1 MIIDPA
7 KCSQCGRCAKEC
19 PVGAIDVKEKD
30 LPVIGGACVCCGLC
44 ISVCPMEAISRPAP
58 GEIRG
63 PYVVCDHC
71 PVGCQVPEGL
81 LGACQRYRNVEGKIS
96 PARPL
101 VLPPQKDLEELYRNA
116 LINQPLITAIG
127 AGGTYPDYKP
137 APLAAQKKVAGVDVV
152 TVVTESPLT
161 YSSML
166 LKIDTDRVVG
176 KETSAVKYRG
186 AAVGHVTTEQYGSK
200 MISLGGINV
209 MKSNHR
215 LKATRLIVA
224 LANGEPVEL
233 SVEGGA
239 KLRLQVGR
247 PPIIDGRES
256 EDMKIACGA
265 AIMGMFGPKLHTL
278 ADEIIILDSDITGL
292 FSESH
297 VGQIFGFEWRG
308 LKPRGKYASPGRYF
322 GYPGDG
328 WGGSDVKDPAN
339 AFERVQPDKVRPGTK
354 VLVLEVTGRH
364 AALLEADAEKNF
376 HPLPLP
382 EAVEAIRDLI
392 AKNREPS
399 MASAVYMGGCGGSAR
414 SGVTGNPIKLN
425 RAVHGGDV
433 KLSVGG
439 VSAFVLP
446 GGGINFL
453 VDTGKMRW
461 RPFSWTPAPA
471 VVAPLEY
478 TMSKETYVRLGGHQ
492 QNLTLLE
499 DIPKVWR
506 VQAWGD
512 REERRS

>member
-1 MIIDPA
+1 MMLDQE
-7 KCSQCGRCAKEC
+7 KCTQCGLCGQEC
-19 PVGAIDVKEKD
+19 PLEAITIKEKD
-30 LPVIGGACVCCGLC
+30 FPVFGSACVHCGLC
-44 ISVCPMEAISRPAP
+44 VSVCPVEAISRPAS

-63 PYVVCDHC
+63 TDVVCDHC
-71 PVGCQVPEGL
+71 PVGCEVPEGL
-81 LGACQRYRNVEGKIS
+81 LGACQRYRNVEGRIS

-101 VLPPQKDLEELYRNA
+101 VLPPQKDLKELYRNA

-137 APLAAQKKVAGVDVV
+137 APLAAQKRVAEVDVV

-166 LKIDTDRVVG
+166 LKIDTDRVIG
-176 KETSAVKYRG
+176 EETSAVKYRG

-200 MISLGGINV
+200 MISLGGIHV
-209 MKSNHR
+209 MKSKHR

-239 KLRLQVGR
+239 KLQLQVGR
-247 PPIIDGRES
+247 PPIINGRVS

-265 AIMGMFGPKLHTL
+265 AIMGMFGPKLYTL

-297 VGQIFGFEWRG
+297 VGHVFGFEWRG
-308 LKPRGKYASPGRYF
+308 LKPRGKYGSPGRYF

-328 WGGSDVKDPAN
+328 WGGSDVKDPAK
-339 AFERVQPDKVRPGTK
+339 AFEIVNPEKVRPGMK
-354 VLVLEVTGRH
+354 VLVLEVTGRQ
-364 AALLEADAEKNF
+364 AALLEADEKKHF

-382 EAVEAIRDLI
+382 EDVEAVRDLI
-392 AKNREPS
+392 AENKEPS
-399 MASAVYMGGCGGSAR
+399 VTSAIYMGGCGGSAR

-439 VSAFVLP
+439 VNAFVLP

-453 VDTGKMRW
+453 VDTGEMRW

-471 VVAPLEY
+471 VVAPIEY
-478 TMSKETYVRLGGHQ
+478 TMAKETYIRLGGHQ

-499 DIPKVWR
+499 DIEKTWR
-506 VQAWGD
+506 VQKWND
-512 REERRS
+512 